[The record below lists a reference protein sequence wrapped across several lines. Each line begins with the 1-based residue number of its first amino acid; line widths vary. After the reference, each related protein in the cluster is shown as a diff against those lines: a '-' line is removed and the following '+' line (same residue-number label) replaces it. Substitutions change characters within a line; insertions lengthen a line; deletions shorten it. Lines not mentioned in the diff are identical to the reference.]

1 MEWVIPT
8 SKDADGFE
16 VLSDHVADDNNKKA
30 REDECDDG
38 IEFVDADWNKHGL
51 ITGGFDLSLQD
62 VSVQEVVATWR
73 NFFILYRSVSLYMLC
88 DHTI

>member
-38 IEFVDADWNKHGL
+38 IEFVDAD
-51 ITGGFDLSLQD
+51 
-62 VSVQEVVATWR
+62 
-73 NFFILYRSVSLYMLC
+73 
-88 DHTI
+88 